1 MSVSYTR
8 VINYALL
15 YTDDSILAGPDQ
27 NEINEIIKVI
37 KKENIDITVE
47 GDLQDFL
54 GINSEQNR
62 DGTIKSS
69 QPNIID
75 QILKYTSLDEE
86 NTVTNQIPDISSR
99 LLTRHTKSEEFDR
112 VFYYR

>member
-15 YTDDSILAGPDQ
+15 YTNDSILAGPDQ

-54 GINSEQNR
+54 GFIIERNS
-62 DGTIKSS
+62 DCAIKLS
-69 QPNIID
+69 QPHLID
-75 QILKYTSLDEE
+75 RILKYLRLDE
-86 NTVTNQIPDISSR
+86 
-99 LLTRHTKSEEFDR
+99 
-112 VFYYR
+112 